1 MAGMKMRSVMAA
13 GLGVAGVLWCMWAA
27 AGREGTA
34 GKAVGRW
41 MAVPEGTVR
50 GDDGREWLTG
60 GFELARTET
69 TVGEWVRYLNETGA
83 EWGGSPQTE
92 KKGGRWRTAAGAERA
107 AAGWISAEDAEGFC
121 RWASGVEGRTVRLPR
136 EEEWEAGARGGADGA
151 FYPWGWDDPA
161 PGRCQGGYE
170 GCGGA
175 LAAAGSLPGN
185 GYGLRETSG
194 NLWEWCAAAE
204 GRGGRWRIR
213 GGAWP
218 ERSKEAVRCGSGRDA
233 AGTERWGDTG
243 FRALRERKERK

>member
-1 MAGMKMRSVMAA
+1 MAGMKQCVVMAA
-13 GLGVAGVLWCMWAA
+13 LAMGIA
-27 AGREGTA
+27 AGCGEPSGVR

-41 MAVPEGTVR
+41 MAVPEGVVR
-50 GDDGREWLTG
+50 GDDGREWTAG

-69 TVGEWVRYLNETGA
+69 TVGEWVQYLNASGA
-83 EWGGSPQTE
+83 DWGGSPQVDR
-92 KKGGRWRTAAGAERA
+92 KRGRWRAVPRAERA

-136 EEEWEAGARGGADGA
+136 EEEWEAGARGGTDGA

-170 GCGGA
+170 GCAGA

-194 NLWEWCAAAE
+194 NLWEWCEAA
-204 GRGGRWRIR
+204 GGGGRRRIR

-218 ERSKEAVRCGSGRDA
+218 ERGKEAVRCGSGRDA

-243 FRALRERKERK
+243 FRALREGSQE